1 MKKSELRQII
11 KEELQNYISEK
22 RTVWKSS
29 EFEEMYN
36 RVSDILDN
44 LDYIENPRK
53 EYILDA
59 LLELQG
65 IIEKEGL
72 MDID

>member
-1 MKKSELRQII
+1 MKIIQLRKLIR
-11 KEELQNYISEK
+11 EELQNSISEK

-29 EFEEMYN
+29 EFEEMYGN
-36 RVSDILDN
+36 ISDILDN
-44 LDYIENPRK
+44 LDYIESPRK

-72 MDID
+72 MDMD